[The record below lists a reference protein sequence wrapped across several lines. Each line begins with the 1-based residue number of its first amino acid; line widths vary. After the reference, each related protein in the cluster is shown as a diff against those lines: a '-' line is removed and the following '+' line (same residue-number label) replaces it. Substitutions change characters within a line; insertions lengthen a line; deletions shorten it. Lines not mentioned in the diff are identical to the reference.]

1 MLKNI
6 TKTEKIK
13 LVKVK
18 RRTSSVQGN
27 PSYKLT
33 FAYWGGG
40 IIEGI
45 TQSNNL
51 FVYEF
56 NFSKLVGFYFFVEY
70 ITKEN
75 GCVSIIGLTQA

>member
-1 MLKNI
+1 MLKKI

-18 RRTSSVQGN
+18 RRKSSIKGN
-27 PSYKLT
+27 PSYTLT
-33 FAYWGGG
+33 FAYWEGD

-45 TQSNNL
+45 TKSNSL

-75 GCVSIIGLTQA
+75 GCVSIIGLILS